1 MLTNG
6 YIKEYRSLLSW
17 GWFKDPF
24 TAHLWEYLRLAAN
37 WDETVFKGKPVRRGE
52 LVTSYH
58 AMADATGMSVQNVR
72 TAIRHLKQTGEIE
85 MKSFRDFSIVTI
97 VNYDR
102 YQADNS
108 LDNSQLTV
116 CQQADNSQ
124 LTTIEE
130 SKKARKQESKKEKD
144 GAGAPTP
151 DPAERFNEPVR
162 SAVRDWLNYKK
173 ERREAYKSTG
183 LKSLLTEIEN
193 RVKRHGEQAVAEV
206 IRLSMANNWR
216 GIIWDRITET
226 IPEKPKYRMVNGVK
240 VYD

>member
-52 LVTSYH
+52 LVTSYP
-58 AMADATGMSVQNVR
+58 AMAEATGMSVQNVR

-85 MKSFRDFSIVTI
+85 MKSFRDFSIVMI

-116 CQQADNSQ
+116 CQQAANRQ

-130 SKKARKQESKKEKD
+130 SKKARKQE
-144 GAGAPTP
+144 G
-151 DPAERFNEPVR
+151 ER
-162 SAVRDWLNYKK
+162 
-173 ERREAYKSTG
+173 
-183 LKSLLTEIEN
+183 
-193 RVKRHGEQAVAEV
+193 
-206 IRLSMANNWR
+206 WR
-216 GIIWDRITET
+216 GCAH
-226 IPEKPKYRMVNGVK
+226 P
-240 VYD
+240 

>member
-37 WDETVFKGKPVRRGE
+37 WDEAVFKGKPARRGE
-52 LVTSYH
+52 LVTSYP
-58 AMADATGMSVQNVR
+58 AMAEATGMSVQNVR

-85 MKSFRDFSIVTI
+85 MKSFHDFSIVTI

-116 CQQADNSQ
+116 CQQAANRQ

-130 SKKARKQESKKEKD
+130 SKKARKQE
-144 GAGAPTP
+144 G
-151 DPAERFNEPVR
+151 ER
-162 SAVRDWLNYKK
+162 
-173 ERREAYKSTG
+173 
-183 LKSLLTEIEN
+183 
-193 RVKRHGEQAVAEV
+193 
-206 IRLSMANNWR
+206 WR
-216 GIIWDRITET
+216 GCAH
-226 IPEKPKYRMVNGVK
+226 P
-240 VYD
+240 

>member
-24 TAHLWEYLRLAAN
+24 TAHLWEYLRLSAN
-37 WDETVFKGKPVRRGE
+37 WDEAVFKGKPVRRGE
-52 LVTSYH
+52 LVTSYP
-58 AMADATGMSVQNVR
+58 AMAEATGMSVQNVR

-116 CQQADNSQ
+116 CQQAANRQ

-130 SKKARKQESKKEKD
+130 SKKARKQE
-144 GAGAPTP
+144 G
-151 DPAERFNEPVR
+151 ER
-162 SAVRDWLNYKK
+162 
-173 ERREAYKSTG
+173 
-183 LKSLLTEIEN
+183 
-193 RVKRHGEQAVAEV
+193 
-206 IRLSMANNWR
+206 WR
-216 GIIWDRITET
+216 GCAH
-226 IPEKPKYRMVNGVK
+226 P
-240 VYD
+240 

>member
-52 LVTSYH
+52 LVTSYP
-58 AMADATGMSVQNVR
+58 AMAEATGMSVQNVR

-116 CQQADNSQ
+116 CQQDANRQ

-144 GAGAPTP
+144 GAGAPTH
-151 DPAERFNEPVR
+151 DPAECFNEPVR

-193 RVKRHGEQAVAEV
+193 RVKQHGEQAVAEV

-226 IPEKPKYRMVNGVK
+226 RPEKPKYRMVNGVK

>member
-37 WDETVFKGKPVRRGE
+37 WDEAVFKGQPVRRGE
-52 LVTSYH
+52 LVTSYP
-58 AMADATGMSVQNVR
+58 AMAEATGMSVQNVR
-72 TAIRHLKQTGEIE
+72 TAIKHLKQTGEIE
-85 MKSFRDFSIVTI
+85 MKSFRDFSIVTV

-102 YQADNS
+102 YQV
-108 LDNSQLTV
+108 DNSQLTG
-116 CQQADNSQ
+116 CQQADNRQ

-130 SKKARKQESKKEKD
+130 SKKARRQEGKKEKE
-144 GAGAPTP
+144 GAPAP
-151 DPAERFNEPVR
+151 DLAERFSEPAL
-162 SAVRDWLNYKK
+162 SAVRDWITYKK

-193 RVKRHGEQAVAEV
+193 RVKQHGEQAVAEV
-206 IRLSMANNWR
+206 IRLSMANNWK

-226 IPEKPKYRMVNGVK
+226 RPEKPKYRMVNGVK

>member
-37 WDETVFKGKPVRRGE
+37 WDEAVFKGKPVRRGE
-52 LVTSYH
+52 LVTSYP
-58 AMADATGMSVQNVR
+58 AMAEATGMSVQNVR
-72 TAIRHLKQTGEIE
+72 TAIKHLKQTGEIE
-85 MKSFRDFSIVTI
+85 MKSFRDFSIVTV
-97 VNYDR
+97 VNYDM

-108 LDNSQLTV
+108 PLTG
-116 CQQADNSQ
+116 CQQADNRQ

-130 SKKARKQESKKEKD
+130 SKKARKQEGKKEKE
-144 GAGAPTP
+144 GAPAP
-151 DPAERFNEPVR
+151 DLAERFSEPAL
-162 SAVRDWLNYKK
+162 SAVRDWITYKK

-226 IPEKPKYRMVNGVK
+226 KPEKPKYRMVNGVK

>member
-37 WDETVFKGKPVRRGE
+37 WDEAVFKGKPVRRGE
-52 LVTSYH
+52 LVTSYP
-58 AMADATGMSVQNVR
+58 AMAEATGMSVQNVR
-72 TAIRHLKQTGEIE
+72 TAIKHLKQTGEIE
-85 MKSFRDFSIVTI
+85 MKSFRDFSIVTV

-108 LDNSQLTV
+108 QLTG
-116 CQQADNSQ
+116 CQQADNRQ

-130 SKKARKQESKKEKD
+130 SKKARRQESKKEKED
-144 GAGAPTP
+144 APAP
-151 DPAERFNEPVR
+151 DLAERFSEPAL
-162 SAVRDWLNYKK
+162 SAVRDWITYKK

-226 IPEKPKYRMVNGVK
+226 RPEKPKYRMVNGVK